1 MGYVADFVTGR
12 SIAEGDKAVGIVIVP
27 NVRGWPDPVQAAATD
42 PTHPHERFSPIS
54 LPLKGF
60 INDRGY
66 FEPEKKQL
74 ALSLLLDMVGFE
86 SWKAFFDKGF
96 DFREKEPGFMFDG
109 RRALAGIS
117 AMHVGTFDA
126 LLDMGTYEGIR
137 DGRAADAARII
148 IDAQKRFKL
157 HKDDQSYFLSIFNSG
172 PREDLYTTLD
182 GETMSVPDCSRA
194 LEDGHIW
201 QVDRAVRRH
210 IAKRY
215 GDAHLGDG
223 KELTQIFDL
232 LSGFQKLC
240 RGLNYTGNYFKPGG
254 FIRHDNLYD
263 VANLQLGS
271 LKSTFENS
279 GARRRTG
286 FEWADEAFI
295 GDMEAVAEQIR
306 QLHAVVEEEISKAR
320 AYFADDQPEADDDE
334 TPVNSIP

>member
-12 SIAEGDKAVGIVIVP
+12 SIAEGDRAVGLVIVQ
-27 NVRGWPDPVQAAATD
+27 NVRGWPDPIQTAAAD

-66 FEPEKKQL
+66 FEPEKKQI

-86 SWKAFFDKGF
+86 SWKAFFDTGF

-117 AMHVGTFDA
+117 AMHVGTYNA
-126 LLDMGTYEGIR
+126 LLDMGTYEGNR
-137 DGRAADAARII
+137 DSRASDAARIV

-172 PREDLYTTLD
+172 PYEDSYTTLEGD
-182 GETMSVPDCSRA
+182 TISVPDCSRA
-194 LEDGHIW
+194 LEDGHTW
-201 QVDRAVRRH
+201 LVDRAVRKH

-215 GDAHLGDG
+215 GDAHVGDG
-223 KELTQIFDL
+223 KELTQTFDL
-232 LSGFQKLC
+232 LSRFQKLC
-240 RGLNYTGNYFKPGG
+240 IGLNCTGNYFKPGG

-263 VANLQLGS
+263 VANVQLAS
-271 LKSTFENS
+271 LKATFENS

-295 GDMEAVAEQIR
+295 EDMEAVAEQIR
-306 QLHAVVEEEISKAR
+306 QLQAVVEEELSRAR
-320 AYFADDQPEADDDE
+320 AYFGDEVANDEDE
-334 TPVNSIP
+334 TPANLIR

>member
-12 SIAEGDKAVGIVIVP
+12 SIAEGDKAVGLVIVP
-27 NVRGWPDPVQAAATD
+27 NVRGWPDPVQTAAAD

-86 SWKAFFDKGF
+86 SWKTFFDKGF

-117 AMHVGTFDA
+117 AMHVGTYNA
-126 LLDMGTYEGIR
+126 LLDIGTHEGNR
-137 DGRAADAARII
+137 NSRAADAARII

-172 PREDLYTTLD
+172 PYEDDYTTLE
-182 GETMSVPDCSRA
+182 GETIPVPECSRA
-194 LEDGHIW
+194 LQDGHIW
-201 QVDRAVRRH
+201 QVDRAVRRR

-223 KELTQIFDL
+223 KELAQVFDL
-232 LSGFQKLC
+232 LSRFQKLC
-240 RGLNYTGNYFKPGG
+240 IGLNHTGNYFKPGG

-263 VANLQLGS
+263 VANVQLAS
-271 LKSTFENS
+271 LKATFENS

-295 GDMEAVAEQIR
+295 DDMEAVAEQIR
-306 QLHAVVEEEISKAR
+306 QLHAVVEEEILKAR
-320 AYFADDQPEADDDE
+320 AYFGNEEANDEDDAPAS
-334 TPVNSIP
+334 SIR